1 MKQDQYNNNTQ
12 KIVPLSSDEIR
23 SILKSQS
30 ESTFEDKNIS
40 NNSDFVKKSL
50 IDIALD
56 FKSKENLN
64 EDEETNDK
72 NANVKNSEENNN
84 LSNEKPESE
93 QVELDH
99 NDASKIEDIE
109 TDSLQMDNKLT
120 NENNNDNLVK
130 DEKETDKSE
139 IVIND
144 ENLKNEESHKETN
157 KDDLGSYELENT
169 EDETKQAL
177 DSVRDAVSK
186 SINKTDDENSN
197 SQDDDNVLT
206 KDVLETINKDF
217 ENFKKIFSTLSNIS
231 ETAIFEVFQNKI
243 LEIAYE
249 LAGYQIDKIPE
260 KYEKKIKSFLKNIN
274 CYEDKITIEINDKDF
289 EALSKIKNF
298 IANEEKT
305 VFVPNKE
312 LSRGDIVLNCDGMHY
327 SEKSSNRF

>member
-1 MKQDQYNNNTQ
+1 MKQDQDNNNTQ

-50 IDIALD
+50 IEIALD
-56 FKSKENLN
+56 FKSKENLK
-64 EDEETNDK
+64 EDEVTSNTTADIS
-72 NANVKNSEENNN
+72 NIEENNN
-84 LSNEKPESE
+84 LTNEKPKLE
-93 QVELDH
+93 QVEIDD
-99 NDASKIEDIE
+99 NEVSKREDVE
-109 TDSLQMDNKLT
+109 TDSLQIDNKL
-120 NENNNDNLVK
+120 D
-130 DEKETDKSE
+130 DEKNDENVEKAEQEIDKSE
-139 IVIND
+139 ISVVDNQ
-144 ENLKNEESHKETN
+144 KKEESNQEIN
-157 KDDLGSYELENT
+157 KDNVGSSELENN

-177 DSVRDAVSK
+177 NSVRDAVSK
-186 SINKTDDENSN
+186 SINKIDDENSN
-197 SQDDDNVLT
+197 SQNENNETT
-206 KDVLETINKDF
+206 KDISETINKDY
-217 ENFKKIFSTLSNIS
+217 EDFKNIFSKLSNIT

-260 KYEKKIKSFLKNIN
+260 KFEKKIKSFLKNIN

-298 IANEEKT
+298 ISNEEKK

-312 LSRGDIVLNCDGMHY
+312 LSRGDIILNCDGMHY
-327 SEKSSNRF
+327 SEKSLNRS